1 MAYTGYLVS
10 VFMDANPYSPTY
22 GQERE
27 ERQYDTG
34 ECPVQLPANYVQVF
48 TYCEMNSNGS
58 YTGNCVIVY
67 EDVEPLSPTYGD
79 QMETV
84 YTDHVLCEPDSD
96 APDWEQFG
104 ETYCE
109 QIEYQPSGK
118 LGNSG
123 YLVLVEMDMNEYS
136 PTYQQT
142 RETKTQDIVHCTPPS
157 TEPVWITTRSECELE
172 NGVRTGNMITYRV
185 NVNEYSPDYNF
196 GEEEPFVEQDLVNC
210 PKSVKAPDWQI
221 QSATCEQEYGYN
233 TGYIIE
239 VYRDDNSLSDTYN
252 QTKTVRRFDDND
264 CPVQTPDMMNFRII
278 DNRSSST
285 DTITSVT
292 LHFNSDV
299 FEITASGSLAPAGG
313 VINGSVV
320 IPQGLKGTG
329 LVCEQV
335 DVSPNTSLPTVYQ
348 FSQTPNPYTWNDDYA
363 SALVITLWDG
373 DGTGPMWTEVSY
385 TCETVSGYRTGAAIV
400 VEEDMNPDSS
410 TYGETRTRTIEYDSR
425 CPAQTDANW
434 VETSWTCQQENG
446 YNTGNKLSVQTDTN
460 PNSSTYNQ
468 TRTRIIQDLVN
479 CPVDTSADW
488 VEISYTC
495 EQVGGANTGNVVV
508 IERDINPGSST
519 YNTTRTRTYQDLTRC
534 AIDTEP
540 HWTEESSYC
549 EQGPSSSTYKIWYS
563 TPAATATVPCDSH
576 NYIENSDVTADM
588 VSVSV
593 GDCIEVISDYTF
605 DFTWYS
611 IPKLT
616 HLTMSNS
623 VLEIGE
629 SAFWGCHNLT
639 SIVLSD
645 NLEQIGKLAFS
656 YCTSLPTITIPNTI
670 QSIGDSAFQQC
681 TSLESVTVLATTPPT
696 LGQYAFGG
704 TTGYPIYVPA
714 DRVSTY
720 KTATGWSYYADR
732 IFAIPNS

>member
-1 MAYTGYLVS
+1 MAYTGYIITVYQ
-10 VFMDANPYSPTY
+10 DCNPYSPTY

-142 RETKTQDIVHCTPPS
+142 REDRVQDVVHCTPPN
-157 TEPVWITTRSECELE
+157 TDPVWVTTRTECELE
-172 NGVRTGNMITYRV
+172 NGVRTGNLLTYKV
-185 NVNEYSPDYNF
+185 NTNEYSPDYNF
-196 GEEEPFVEQDLVNC
+196 GEEVVFSEQNLTQCPRSASAPRWEEESYVCEFVN
-210 PKSVKAPDWQI
+210 
-221 QSATCEQEYGYN
+221 GYY
-233 TGYIIE
+233 TGYATIT
-239 VYRDDNSLSDTYN
+239 YRDRNALSDTYN
-252 QTKTVRRFDDND
+252 QTKTEYVLDSR
-264 CPVQTPDMMNFRII
+264 CPAQTPSSFPWRII
-278 DNRSSST
+278 NNRGAST
-285 DTITSVT
+285 DTITSIT
-292 LHFNSDV
+292 LHFNGNFD
-299 FEITASGSLAPAGG
+299 IQALGSLTPVGG
-313 VINGSVV
+313 QLNGSVI
-320 IPQGLKGTG
+320 IPGDLKNTD
-329 LVCEQV
+329 LVCATI
-335 DVSPNTSLPTVYQ
+335 DLSPNTSLPTLFQ
-348 FSQTPNPYTWNDDYA
+348 FSQSPNPYRYFTSMGQDT
-363 SALVITLWDG
+363 LIITLWDG

-385 TCETVSGYRTGAAIV
+385 TCEQVGGYRTGAAIV

-479 CPVDTSADW
+479 CPVDTTADW

-563 TPAATATVPCDSH
+563 TPADTATVPCDSH

-611 IPKLT
+611 TPKLT

-656 YCTSLPTITIPNTI
+656 YCTSLPTITIPNAI